1 MKALAQA
8 AIRRLPSFARVS
20 AGPYALPIPTG
31 ARRTLALLWLGLG
44 LVSLILSGL
53 FSVLLVLSRAP
64 YVKDV
69 FPLVDFFH
77 VALVVH
83 VDLSVLVWFIAFA
96 GVFWTLNS
104 TARGLPLAWVAL
116 VLAAVGTFLMAAA
129 PFLAREPAVMSNYVP
144 VLDGPVFLTGLSMFA
159 LGFALLTV
167 RSMAAAPPVGVRPDG
182 AAALRFGLNASVV
195 SAAVALLAFAWS
207 YLLLPSGLEG
217 KAYYELLFWSGG
229 HVLQFT
235 YTLLMF
241 VAWLWLASAGGVRV
255 PLTPRVVLL
264 LFGIGLVSVFGMPV
278 IHLAHDITSVE
289 YHRWHTW
296 LMGFGGGLAILPFAL
311 AVVLALAAAPAPRA
325 EQRPLRAALVASL
338 LLFGT
343 GGLIG
348 LAIEGSNVKI
358 PAHYHGCI
366 VGVTLAFM
374 GIAYHL
380 LPRLGFAAPR
390 PGLATWQC
398 YLYGGGQLFHILG
411 LLWSGG
417 YGVQRKMAGGAEV
430 LEGIGRTAGMGLM
443 GVGGLVAVAGGL
455 LFVLVVALAV
465 LSTPWA
471 ARLRARE
478 GIDEPEGEHGEWQDD
493 GEIDE
498 ASVFESGTSGALDAV
513 QDPVGEEVQPD
524 GNDGEID
531 DFHGRPRGR
540 RPHLSTVAPPGT

>member
-8 AIRRLPSFARVS
+8 AVRRLPSFNRA
-20 AGPYALPIPTG
+20 ALWWNYTLPVPAG
-31 ARRTLALLWLGLG
+31 ARRAMAVVWLGLG

-64 YVKDV
+64 YVKEV

-83 VDLSVLVWFIAFA
+83 VDLSVLVWFLAFA

-104 TARGLPLAWVAL
+104 TPRWLSLGWVAL
-116 VLAAVGTFLMAAA
+116 VLALAGTLFMSLA
-129 PFLAREPAVMSNYVP
+129 PFLAHEPAVMSNYVP
-144 VLDGPVFLTGLSMFA
+144 VLDGPLFLSGLSAFA

-167 RSMAAAPPVGVRPDG
+167 RSMAAVPPVGICLDG
-182 AAALRFGLNASVV
+182 TSALRFGLNASVV

-207 YLLLPSGLEG
+207 YFLIPAGLEG

-241 VAWLWLASAGGVRV
+241 AAWLWLASAAGARV
-255 PLTPRVVLL
+255 PLTPRVVLF
-264 LFGIGLVSVFGMPV
+264 LFGIGLVSVFGTPL

-296 LMGFGGGLAILPFAL
+296 LMGFGGGLSTLPFAL
-311 AVVLALAAAPAPRA
+311 AIVFALVAAPPAQA
-325 EQRPLRAALVASL
+325 QVRPLRAALIASL
-338 LLFGT
+338 VLFGT

-366 VGVTLAFM
+366 VGITLTFM
-374 GIAYHL
+374 GLTYHL
-380 LPRLGFAAPR
+380 LPRLGFAAPKAS
-390 PGLATWQC
+390 LATWQC
-398 YLYGGGQLFHILG
+398 YLYGGGQLLHILG

-417 YGVQRKMAGGAEV
+417 YGVQRKVAGSAEV
-430 LEGIGRTAGMGLM
+430 LEGFGRTAGMGLM
-443 GVGGLVAVAGGL
+443 GLGGLIAVVGGL
-455 LFVLVVALAV
+455 LFVLVVLLAV
-465 LSTPWA
+465 ASRPHFA
-471 ARLRARE
+471 CSRARE
-478 GIDEPEGEHGEWQDD
+478 GIDEPKGEHG
-493 GEIDE
+493 
-498 ASVFESGTSGALDAV
+498 
-513 QDPVGEEVQPD
+513 
-524 GNDGEID
+524 
-531 DFHGRPRGR
+531 
-540 RPHLSTVAPPGT
+540 

>member
-1 MKALAQA
+1 MRVLTQA
-8 AIRRLPSFARVS
+8 AVRRLPSFARA
-20 AGPYALPIPTG
+20 AGGQYTLPIPAG
-31 ARRTLALLWLGLG
+31 ARRTLAVAWLGLG
-44 LVSLILSGL
+44 LASLILSGL

-77 VALVVH
+77 LALVVH
-83 VDLSVLVWFIAFA
+83 VDLSALVWFLAFA

-104 TARGLPLAWVAL
+104 TPRWLSLGWAAF
-116 VLAAVGTFLMAAA
+116 VLAVAGTLLMAAA

-144 VLDGPVFLTGLSMFA
+144 VLDGPLFLTGLSVFA
-159 LGFALLTV
+159 LGFGLLTA
-167 RSMAAAPPVGVRPDG
+167 RSMAAVPPVGIRPDG
-182 AAALRFGLNASVV
+182 AGALRFGLNTSVV

-207 YLLLPSGLEG
+207 YFLVPAGLEG

-241 VAWLWLASAGGVRV
+241 AAWLWLAGAAGARV
-255 PLTPRVVLL
+255 PLTPRVTLF
-264 LFGIGLVSVFGMPV
+264 LFGIGLVSVFGTPL
-278 IHLAHDITSVE
+278 IHLAHDITSVA

-311 AVVLALAAAPAPRA
+311 ALVLALGSAPPAGA
-325 EQRPLRAALVASL
+325 EERPLRAALLASL
-338 LLFGT
+338 ILFGT
-343 GGLIG
+343 GGAIG

-374 GIAYHL
+374 GVTYHL

-390 PGLATWQC
+390 AGLATLQG
-398 YLYGGGQLFHILG
+398 YLYGGGQLLHILG

-417 YGVQRKMAGGAEV
+417 YGVQRKVAGSAEV

-443 GVGGLVAVAGGL
+443 GLGGLIAVAGGL
-455 LFVLVVALAV
+455 LFIVVVLQAVAGGPRMV
-465 LSTPWA
+465 RS
-471 ARLRARE
+471 RAGE
-478 GIDEPEGEHGEWQDD
+478 GVDQPEGEHG
-493 GEIDE
+493 
-498 ASVFESGTSGALDAV
+498 
-513 QDPVGEEVQPD
+513 
-524 GNDGEID
+524 
-531 DFHGRPRGR
+531 
-540 RPHLSTVAPPGT
+540 

>member
-1 MKALAQA
+1 MRALAQA
-8 AIRRLPSFARVS
+8 AVRRLPSSVRA
-20 AGPYALPIPTG
+20 AGGRYALPIPTG
-31 ARRTLALLWLGLG
+31 ARRILAMVWLGLG

-104 TARGLPLAWVAL
+104 TPRWLPLGWAAF
-116 VLAAVGTFLMAAA
+116 VLAVAGTLFMSAA

-144 VLDGPVFLTGLSMFA
+144 VLDGPLFLAGLSVFG

-167 RSMAAAPPVGVRPDG
+167 RSMAAVPPVGKRPDG

-207 YLLLPSGLEG
+207 YFLVPAGLEG

-241 VAWLWLASAGGVRV
+241 VAWLWLAGAAGTRV
-255 PLTPRVVLL
+255 ALTPRVVLL
-264 LFGIGLVSVFGMPV
+264 LFGIGLVSVFGTPL

-289 YHRWHTW
+289 YYRWHTW

-311 AVVLALAAAPAPRA
+311 AMALALGSAPPAGA
-325 EQRPLRAALVASL
+325 EERPLRAALLASL
-338 LLFGT
+338 VLFGT
-343 GGLIG
+343 GGAIG

-374 GIAYHL
+374 GITYHL

-390 PGLATWQC
+390 PVLATWQC
-398 YLYGGGQLFHILG
+398 YLYGGGQLLHILG

-417 YGVQRKMAGGAEV
+417 YGVQRKVAGSAEV
-430 LEGIGRTAGMGLM
+430 LEGFGRTAGMGLM
-443 GVGGLVAVAGGL
+443 GLGGLVAVAGGL
-455 LFVLVVALAV
+455 LFIVVVLQAVARG
-465 LSTPWA
+465 P
-471 ARLRARE
+471 RM
-478 GIDEPEGEHGEWQDD
+478 
-493 GEIDE
+493 
-498 ASVFESGTSGALDAV
+498 ALK
-513 QDPVGEEVQPD
+513 
-524 GNDGEID
+524 
-531 DFHGRPRGR
+531 GR
-540 RPHLSTVAPPGT
+540 RGC

>member
-8 AIRRLPSFARVS
+8 AVRRLPSFARA
-20 AGPYALPIPTG
+20 AGGRYALPIPTD
-31 ARRTLALLWLGLG
+31 ARRTLAVVWLGLG

-96 GVFWTLNS
+96 GAFWTLNS
-104 TARGLPLAWVAL
+104 TPRWLFLGWAAF
-116 VLAAVGTFLMAAA
+116 VLAVAGTLFMAAA

-144 VLDGPVFLTGLSMFA
+144 VLDGPLFLTGLSVFG

-167 RSMAAAPPVGVRPDG
+167 RSMAAVPPVGIRPDG
-182 AAALRFGLNASVV
+182 AGALRFGLNASVV
-195 SAAVALLAFAWS
+195 SAAVALLAFTWS
-207 YLLLPSGLEG
+207 YFLVPAGLEG

-241 VAWLWLASAGGVRV
+241 AAWLWLAGAAGARV

-264 LFGIGLVSVFGMPV
+264 LFGIGLVSVFGTPL

-311 AVVLALAAAPAPRA
+311 AMVLALGSAPPALA
-325 EQRPLRAALVASL
+325 QERPLRAALVASL
-338 LLFGT
+338 LLFGV
-343 GGLIG
+343 GGAIG

-374 GIAYHL
+374 GITYHL

-398 YLYGGGQLFHILG
+398 YLYGGGQLLHILG

-417 YGVQRKMAGGAEV
+417 YGVQRKVAGSAEV
-430 LEGIGRTAGMGLM
+430 LEGFGRTAGMGLM
-443 GVGGLVAVAGGL
+443 GLGGLIAVAGGL
-455 LFVLVVALAV
+455 LFVLGVLLAV
-465 LSTPWA
+465 ISRPRL
-471 ARLRARE
+471 ARSRAGE
-478 GIDEPEGEHGEWQDD
+478 GVDEPEGEHG
-493 GEIDE
+493 
-498 ASVFESGTSGALDAV
+498 
-513 QDPVGEEVQPD
+513 
-524 GNDGEID
+524 
-531 DFHGRPRGR
+531 
-540 RPHLSTVAPPGT
+540 